1 MKTYESLELS
11 IPNRSIWSVSALLDL
26 QARTRPDKPFVVW
39 EGVENTYAEVDEAA
53 NHIGSW
59 LRGMG
64 LADGD
69 RVMLFLDNCVEY
81 VLGWFGASRAGLV
94 EVPTNS
100 DYLGRFLTHAVTL
113 TTPKAIVVHS
123 HYVDRFVD
131 VRDDLADLEPVFFV
145 VGDDPDPGVA
155 ALEAAGWKAMPF
167 ASLLAAPESPVEHV
181 IRPPRKELGA
191 LLFTSGTTGPS
202 KAVMMSHAH
211 LFFFANEYI
220 SMMRLTAD
228 DVLMTDGPMFHGNA
242 QFFSILPTLITGAT
256 SYVYRKFSPS
266 SFAERVAES
275 GATVTNWV
283 GVMMDWVAKQP
294 ESELESQS
302 RLRSVFACPTAFTS
316 VDDLRQRYGIESFN
330 ELFGQTET
338 GAAILT
344 PYGSEDRP
352 PGAAGLHASEWFEVR
367 LVDPETDEDVPVGEV
382 GELVVRPKEPWVINL
397 GYFGMPEASLEAR
410 RNLWF
415 HTGDGMRRDEDGW
428 FYFVDRLGDCLRRR
442 GENISSFEVEVPL
455 REHPDVTEVA
465 AVAAPADEEAGEDEL
480 HVFVVAKEGSGLA
493 ASSVFAWAES
503 VLPRFL
509 VPRYVT
515 LIDAMPVTPS
525 GKVQKV
531 ELRKRGIG
539 LATDR
544 TEIRNPTP
552 A

>member
-1 MKTYESLELS
+1 MKTYGSLELS
-11 IPNRSIWSVSALLDL
+11 IPDRDLWSVSALLDL
-26 QARTRPDKPFVVW
+26 QARTRPDTPFVVW
-39 EGVENTYAEVDEAA
+39 EGVPHTYAEVDAA
-53 NHIGSW
+53 SDRIASW

-64 LADGD
+64 LDQGD
-69 RVMLFLDNCVEY
+69 RVMLFLDNCIEY
-81 VLGWFGASRAGLV
+81 VLGWFGASRGGLV

-113 TTPKAIVVHS
+113 TAPKAIVVHA
-123 HYVDRFVD
+123 HYVERFVT
-131 VRDDLADLEPVFFV
+131 VSGDLGDLDPLFFV
-145 VGDDPDPGVA
+145 VGDDPAAGVA
-155 ALEAAGWKAMPF
+155 ALEGAGWRAMPF
-167 ASLLAAPESPVEHV
+167 TQLLEEPPTPITHV
-181 IRPPRKELGA
+181 VRPPRKELGA

-211 LFFFANEYI
+211 LFFFANEYV

-228 DVLMTDGPMFHGNA
+228 DVLMTDGPLFHGNA
-242 QFFSILPTLITGAT
+242 QFFSILPTLVVGAT
-256 SYVYRKFSPS
+256 SHLYRKFSPS
-266 SFAERVAES
+266 SFAARAAES
-275 GATVTNWV
+275 GATITNWV

-294 ESELESQS
+294 EREAEERS
-302 RLRSVFACPTAFTS
+302 RLRAVFACPTAFTA
-316 VDDLRQRYGIESFN
+316 VDDLRRRYGIESYN

-338 GAAILT
+338 GASILT
-344 PYGSEDRP
+344 PYGSDDRP
-352 PGAAGLHASEWFEVR
+352 PGAAGLHVSEWFDVR
-367 LVDPETDEDVPVGEV
+367 LVDPETDEEVAVGEV
-382 GELVVRPKEPWVINL
+382 GELVVRPKEPWVLNL

-428 FYFVDRLGDCLRRR
+428 FYFVDRLKDCLRRR

-455 REHPDVTEVA
+455 REHPDVAEVA

-480 HVFVVAKEGSGLA
+480 HVFVVAREGSSLA
-493 ASSVFAWAES
+493 AIDVFRWAES

-531 ELRKRGIG
+531 ELRKLGLD

-544 TEIRNPTP
+544 TTVRAP
-552 A
+552 APA